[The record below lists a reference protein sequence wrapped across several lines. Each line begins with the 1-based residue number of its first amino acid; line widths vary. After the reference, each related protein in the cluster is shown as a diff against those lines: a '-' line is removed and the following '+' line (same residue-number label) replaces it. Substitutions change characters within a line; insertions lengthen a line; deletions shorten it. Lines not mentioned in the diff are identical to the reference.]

1 MTSDPRARLSDARLY
16 LCTDSRRARGDLPR
30 FLDDLAPP
38 GVARVRPR
46 SAAAGGVRS
55 AAAAPGD
62 ARLADRLRAW
72 RRERAKA
79 DEVPPYVVFNDRTL
93 AALATQRPRSRGE
106 LLAIDGIGPTKLER
120 YGDDLLGLLGSE
132 G

>member
-1 MTSDPRARLSDARLY
+1 LYVGITRARTHLWLSYAARR
-16 LCTDSRRARGDLPR
+16 TGPTGREGPRRPSR
-30 FLDDLAPP
+30 FLDDPAPP
-38 GVARVRPR
+38 GAARLRPR
-46 SAAAGGVRS
+46 SAAAGGARW
-55 AAAAPGD
+55 AAAAVAPGD

-106 LLAIDGIGPTKLER
+106 LLTIER
-120 YGDDLLGLLGSE
+120 IA
-132 G
+132 